1 MRTEVFF
8 GTSWTDW
15 ALIVAGMHPSELSGI
30 EVAHW
35 VGVRLAAAYADGRRP
50 KFSTMLITE
59 LFPQDTAA
67 SREYEWKQR
76 SGAAGRRRP
85 KGDASE
91 DHINYRNLV
100 RDNAGNP
107 VEPAQSKQAMRLNA
121 NRNFPVPGMPRSS
134 LWRDP
139 AHPGP
144 VLPDG
149 KTRLQQLL
157 HDPRYAGTEPG
168 PLLSEIDELLRIIE
182 FLKPVRIASL
192 HGKSW
197 KNGDPAQKT
206 KDAPGVFVDPRYVF
220 DPAKCGGDTNDC
232 KFNKLLDPAFTRS
245 AKTSDKASKSAEG
258 QTEDDPLCLELA
270 RASERLGAQVPG
282 NHLTKPP
289 PVLHYAQD
297 MVPLGFSL
305 GDWAPVDVVTQGG
318 EPGTR
323 KGVPVIT
330 VEPFKYYES
339 GAFVGGKLVVD
350 PETCQVD
357 LKALGAAAATV
368 VESQRVTGL
377 TQIMAL
383 RLAWT
388 LDHLQFLDTARAKK
402 LRAHADALLEVFLEV
417 PAK

>member
-1 MRTEVFF
+1 
-8 GTSWTDW
+8 
-15 ALIVAGMHPSELSGI
+15 
-30 EVAHW
+30 
-35 VGVRLAAAYADGRRP
+35 
-50 KFSTMLITE
+50 
-59 LFPQDTAA
+59 
-67 SREYEWKQR
+67 
-76 SGAAGRRRP
+76 
-85 KGDASE
+85 
-91 DHINYRNLV
+91 
-100 RDNAGNP
+100 
-107 VEPAQSKQAMRLNA
+107 
-121 NRNFPVPGMPRSS
+121 
-134 LWRDP
+134 
-139 AHPGP
+139 
-144 VLPDG
+144 
-149 KTRLQQLL
+149 
-157 HDPRYAGTEPG
+157 
-168 PLLSEIDELLRIIE
+168 
-182 FLKPVRIASL
+182 
-192 HGKSW
+192 
-197 KNGDPAQKT
+197 
-206 KDAPGVFVDPRYVF
+206 
-220 DPAKCGGDTNDC
+220 
-232 KFNKLLDPAFTRS
+232 
-245 AKTSDKASKSAEG
+245 
-258 QTEDDPLCLELA
+258 
-270 RASERLGAQVPG
+270 VPG